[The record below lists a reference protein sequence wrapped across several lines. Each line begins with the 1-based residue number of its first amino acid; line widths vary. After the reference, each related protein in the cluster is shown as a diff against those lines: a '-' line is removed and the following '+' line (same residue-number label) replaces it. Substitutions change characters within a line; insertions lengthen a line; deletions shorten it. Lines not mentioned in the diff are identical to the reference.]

1 MSGSQ
6 KKTHEH
12 ISEQRD
18 IDQQAGAQQQTD
30 TADRS
35 GADVLQPG
43 FSDAVRDD
51 ALVAAEKGLEAAR
64 AALAAAERRLA
75 EAQRE
80 AACRRAEKSDS
91 SDAIPVE
98 PAESSLQ
105 RSEECAKE
113 ARDSSVGS
121 SAPMEPP
128 VVVEPVAETATAVDQ
143 PVVVVPTVEPV
154 GDATQPEAIPT
165 AVEAPVVANQ
175 PIEVPTVA
183 DQPTAEY
190 ATPQGA
196 PQTPASAPYSY
207 SAVQDPCRDPRTARG
222 YATQGYAPQG
232 YPSQGQPNAYPQIP
246 SNQEGAGSFSQAGA
260 SSGQQPYQAY
270 QPQGQPNQAYA
281 PYDTSYQQQS
291 VPRQPPVQ
299 PHYAPPLASRD
310 HVAAGLLAIFLGGF
324 GVHKFYLGYNTQG
337 FIMLA
342 LGLIGGVLSFGLAL
356 GVVWIIAFIEGII
369 YLVKPQSEFERTYI
383 YGKREWF

>member
-1 MSGSQ
+1 MSDSQ
-6 KKTHEH
+6 KNTHEH
-12 ISEQRD
+12 ISEQCD
-18 IDQQAGAQQQTD
+18 ADQQTSAQQQ
-30 TADRS
+30 ADVADMP
-35 GADVLQPG
+35 GADVPQ
-43 FSDAVRDD
+43 SDFRDTMRDD
-51 ALVAAEKGLEAAR
+51 ALAAAEKGLEAAR
-64 AALAAAERRLA
+64 AALAAAEKRLA

-91 SDAIPVE
+91 SNAIPVE
-98 PAESSLQ
+98 P
-105 RSEECAKE
+105 
-113 ARDSSVGS
+113 VG
-121 SAPMEPP
+121 A
-128 VVVEPVAETATAVDQ
+128 
-143 PVVVVPTVEPV
+143 
-154 GDATQPEAIPT
+154 ATQPAET
-165 AVEAPVVANQ
+165 PV
-175 PIEVPTVA
+175 TA
-183 DQPTAEY
+183 DQSADATMTTEQSTVERSQVGY
-190 ATPQGA
+190 AVPQGV

-207 SAVQDPCRDPRTARG
+207 SGAQDPYQDPRSAQG
-222 YATQGYAPQG
+222 YTTQGHA
-232 YPSQGQPNAYPQIP
+232 SQSQPGAYSQMPP
-246 SNQEGAGSFSQAGA
+246 NQDGAGSFSQPGA
-260 SSGQQPYQAY
+260 YQQPYQAY
-270 QPQGQPNQAYA
+270 QPQGQPNQAYM
-281 PYDTSYQQQS
+281 PYDTTYQQQG

>member
-1 MSGSQ
+1 MSDSQ
-6 KKTHEH
+6 KNTHEH
-12 ISEQRD
+12 ISEQCD
-18 IDQQAGAQQQTD
+18 ADQQTSAQQQAD
-30 TADRS
+30 TGGGS
-35 GADVLQPG
+35 GADAPQ
-43 FSDAVRDD
+43 SDFRDTVRDD
-51 ALVAAEKGLEAAR
+51 ALAAAEKGLEAAR
-64 AALAAAERRLA
+64 AALAAAEKRLA

-91 SDAIPVE
+91 SNAIPVE
-98 PAESSLQ
+98 PVGAATQPAEA
-105 RSEECAKE
+105 CAKT
-113 ARDSSVGS
+113 ACDSVEGS
-121 SAPMEPP
+121 SAP
-128 VVVEPVAETATAVDQ
+128 
-143 PVVVVPTVEPV
+143 
-154 GDATQPEAIPT
+154 EAIPA
-165 AVEAPVVANQ
+165 AVEFPVVADQ
-175 PIEVPTVA
+175 PLEAPAVA

-190 ATPQGA
+190 AVPQGA

-207 SAVQDPCRDPRTARG
+207 SGAQDPRSAQG
-222 YATQGYAPQG
+222 YTTQGHA
-232 YPSQGQPNAYPQIP
+232 SQSQPGAYSQMPP
-246 SNQEGAGSFSQAGA
+246 NQDGAGSFSQPGA
-260 SSGQQPYQAY
+260 YQQPYQAY
-270 QPQGQPNQAYA
+270 QPQGQPNQAYM
-281 PYDTSYQQQS
+281 PYDTTYQQQS

>member
-98 PAESSLQ
+98 PAESSSQ

-113 ARDSSVGS
+113 ARDSLVGS

-183 DQPTAEY
+183 DQLTAEY

-207 SAVQDPCRDPRTARG
+207 SAVQDPCQDPRTAQG
-222 YATQGYAPQG
+222 YATQGYV
-232 YPSQGQPNAYPQIP
+232 SQSQPGAYSQMPP
-246 SNQEGAGSFSQAGA
+246 NQDGAVSFSQPGA
-260 SSGQQPYQAY
+260 YQQPYQAY
-270 QPQGQPNQAYA
+270 QPQGQANANQAYA

>member
-12 ISEQRD
+12 ISEQCD

-35 GADVLQPG
+35 GADVLQSG

-51 ALVAAEKGLEAAR
+51 ALAAAEKGLEAAR

-91 SDAIPVE
+91 SDAIPIE
-98 PAESSLQ
+98 PAESSSQ

-113 ARDSSVGS
+113 ACDSSAGS

-128 VVVEPVAETATAVDQ
+128 MVVESVTETATVVDQ
-143 PVVVVPTVEPV
+143 P
-154 GDATQPEAIPT
+154 AEAPT
-165 AVEAPVVANQ
+165 ATGQLMPEHAA
-175 PIEVPTVA
+175 
-183 DQPTAEY
+183 
-190 ATPQGA
+190 PQGA

-207 SAVQDPCRDPRTARG
+207 SAVQDPCQDPRTAQG
-222 YATQGYAPQG
+222 YATQGYV
-232 YPSQGQPNAYPQIP
+232 SQSQPGAYSQTP
-246 SNQEGAGSFSQAGA
+246 SNQDGAGSFSQPGA
-260 SSGQQPYQAY
+260 YQQPYQAY
-270 QPQGQPNQAYA
+270 QPQGQPNANQAYV

>member
-1 MSGSQ
+1 MSDSQ
-6 KKTHEH
+6 KNTHEH
-12 ISEQRD
+12 ISEQCD
-18 IDQQAGAQQQTD
+18 ANQQTSAQQQAD
-30 TADRS
+30 AADRT
-35 GADVLQPG
+35 GADAPQPD
-43 FSDAVRDD
+43 FRDTVRDD
-51 ALVAAEKGLEAAR
+51 ALAAAEKGLEAAR
-64 AALAAAERRLA
+64 AALAAAEKRLA

-91 SDAIPVE
+91 SNAIPVE
-98 PAESSLQ
+98 PVGAATQPAE
-105 RSEECAKE
+105 
-113 ARDSSVGS
+113 
-121 SAPMEPP
+121 AP
-128 VVVEPVAETATAVDQ
+128 AAVDQ
-143 PVVVVPTVEPV
+143 SADATMATEQPTVEQSPVEQPPVEQPPV
-154 GDATQPEAIPT
+154 GY
-165 AVEAPVVANQ
+165 AV
-175 PIEVPTVA
+175 
-183 DQPTAEY
+183 
-190 ATPQGA
+190 PQGA

-207 SAVQDPCRDPRTARG
+207 SGVPDPCQDPRTAQG
-222 YATQGYAPQG
+222 YATQGYATQ
-232 YPSQGQPNAYPQIP
+232 SQPDAYSQMP
-246 SNQEGAGSFSQAGA
+246 SNQDGAGSFSQSGA
-260 SSGQQPYQAY
+260 YQQPYQAY
-270 QPQGQPNQAYA
+270 QPQGQPNTNQAYA
-281 PYDTSYQQQS
+281 PYDTTYQQQS

>member
-1 MSGSQ
+1 MSDSQ
-6 KKTHEH
+6 KNTHEY
-12 ISEQRD
+12 ISEQCD
-18 IDQQAGAQQQTD
+18 ADQQTSAQQQAD
-30 TADRS
+30 TTA
-35 GADVLQPG
+35 G
-43 FSDAVRDD
+43 SDADAPRSDFRDTVRDD
-51 ALVAAEKGLEAAR
+51 ALAAAEKGLEAAR
-64 AALAAAERRLA
+64 AALAAAEKRLA

-80 AACRRAEKSDS
+80 AACKRAEKNDS
-91 SDAIPVE
+91 SDAILVEPVE
-98 PAESSLQ
+98 SSSQ
-105 RSEECAKE
+105 RSEACVKTTC
-113 ARDSSVGS
+113 DSVEGS

-128 VVVEPVAETATAVDQ
+128 MVVEPTVEVAAAVEQ
-143 PVVVVPTVEPV
+143 PVKDSAMVEPV
-154 GDATQPEAIPT
+154 EVPMQPEAIPA
-165 AVEAPVVANQ
+165 AVEVPVVTDQ

-190 ATPQGA
+190 TVPQGA
-196 PQTPASAPYSY
+196 PQTPAGAPYSY
-207 SAVQDPCRDPRTARG
+207 SAAQASYQDPRTA
-222 YATQGYAPQG
+222 QGYAPQG
-232 YPSQGQPNAYPQIP
+232 YPSQGQPNAYSQMP
-246 SNQEGAGSFSQAGA
+246 SNQEGAGSFSQAGVP
-260 SSGQQPYQAY
+260 SGQQPYQAY
-270 QPQGQPNQAYA
+270 QPQGQPNQTYA
-281 PYDTSYQQQS
+281 PYDTAYQQYS

-310 HVAAGLLAIFLGGF
+310 HVAAGLLAIFLGEF